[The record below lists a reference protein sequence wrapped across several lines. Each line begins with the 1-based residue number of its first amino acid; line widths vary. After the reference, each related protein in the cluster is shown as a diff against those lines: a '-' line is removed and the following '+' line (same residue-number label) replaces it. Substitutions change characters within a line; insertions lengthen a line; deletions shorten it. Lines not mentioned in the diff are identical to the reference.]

1 MSARRQVSDFK
12 KKYGLKIVN
21 SATLSD
27 ALKEQGY
34 SIIDFNG
41 VSEKPDVA
49 ELIDALQVKDQ
60 ISHSRG
66 FTYQNDKYRL
76 IFVHEDLNEEERV
89 VVLAH
94 EQGHIWNQHMHKDS
108 PIGID
113 VIHEHEANEFAHFLL
128 ADRFGKKKRN
138 KLVVGICVVIAILL
152 GIVGATTKNA
162 HDKAVYTDDLY
173 RTETGKKYHIK
184 NCLYIRDRT
193 DVYRLTLAEF
203 NSGEYEPC
211 SACMPDDR

>member
-1 MSARRQVSDFK
+1 MSGRKQASNFK
-12 KKYGLKIVN
+12 KKYGLKIIN
-21 SATLSD
+21 SSTLSD
-27 ALKEQGY
+27 ALRAQGY
-34 SIIDFNG
+34 SIIEFNG
-41 VSEKPDVA
+41 VKEKSAVA
-49 ELIDALQVKDQ
+49 DLIEALHLEDQ
-60 ISHSRG
+60 IAHSRS
-66 FTYQNDKYRL
+66 FTYQDNKYRL

-108 PIGID
+108 PIGVDI
-113 VIHEHEANEFAHFLL
+113 IHEHEANEFAHFLL
-128 ADRFGKKKRN
+128 EDRFGRKKKNRIIIS
-138 KLVVGICVVIAILL
+138 ICVAVVLLL
-152 GIVGATTKNA
+152 GTAGIVAKDT

-184 NCLYIRDRT
+184 NCIYIKDRT
-193 DVYRLTLAEF
+193 DVYRLTLEEF